1 LCRRTSRSR
10 RAGVQ
15 WNFARLRN
23 VHVRL
28 VFAEAELAALRPQ
41 VQAFAEKRRQE
52 IAEQS
57 DENVDS
63 FTACIECQS
72 FSHSH
77 VCVVTPDRPPM
88 CGRRPGQVRA
98 AALFGATWHPYRR
111 RGLKARELR
120 EVVPKGRCLDPERG
134 EWEGINEAA
143 SRLTD
148 GQIERV
154 FLHSLREFPHSSCGC
169 FHYLAFRLDDQGL
182 GIMNRGFGGAAPN
195 GATWREW
202 PQRRPL
208 PLAAFPSG
216 RWQVARRGVDHAES
230 ARGDQRHR
238 AAGQVAGH
246 GRGRCRHVGAAG
258 FPAPEA
264 LSDAQRREEAP
275 GLSTAVGRFS
285 CSLSIPRAEAARNQ
299 SLLRRSS
306 NRMTP
311 PAGPAPGVTMRLCS

>member
-1 LCRRTSRSR
+1 
-10 RAGVQ
+10 
-15 WNFARLRN
+15 

-195 GATWREW
+195 GATWHT
-202 PQRRPL
+202 
-208 PLAAFPSG
+208 LANKAGGKQADGVSGLSADHFRSPRFLQADG
-216 RWQVARRGVDHAES
+216 RWHA
-230 ARGDQRHR
+230 
-238 AAGQVAGH
+238 V
-246 GRGRCRHVGAAG
+246 VWTT
-258 FPAPEA
+258 PKV
-264 LSDAQRREEAP
+264 REEISGIVP
-275 GLSTAVGRFS
+275 QDRL
-285 CSLSIPRAEAARNQ
+285 
-299 SLLRRSS
+299 
-306 NRMTP
+306 
-311 PAGPAPGVTMRLCS
+311 PATEEDVADM